1 MGRKNVEV
9 LVVFPEPS
17 GLEMHDNYF
26 TNDTPRC
33 VVVFPIEGTPTAIF
47 PPGATWAGPW
57 LMAKERGEALVDR

>member
-1 MGRKNVEV
+1 
-9 LVVFPEPS
+9 
-17 GLEMHDNYF
+17 MHDNYF